1 MNFFT
6 LPLFV
11 KLFTSATGSCAFAL
25 IFKTH
30 RRHLLMVSVSG
41 LITYFVYYT
50 VSFFGGGF
58 FVSSFAATCF
68 AAIFGELCARIF
80 HAPTILY
87 LVTGL
92 IPIVPGGEAYYA
104 MKYLL
109 ESDMSRATEKLLSTG
124 GVALGIA
131 GGIALVSLLFG
142 ALTDHLTKRQKRVEN
157 KHGKYQKDI

>member
-1 MNFFT
+1 MTFFT
-6 LPLFV
+6 IQLFV
-11 KLFTSATGSCAFAL
+11 RLLTSATGSCAFAL

-30 RRHLLMVSVSG
+30 RRHLLMISISG
-41 LITYFVYYT
+41 LVTYFVYYT

-92 IPIVPGGEAYYA
+92 IPIVPGGEAYYT

-109 ESDMSRATEKLLSTG
+109 ESDMPKATEKLLATG

-131 GGIALVSLLFG
+131 GGIALVSLFFG
-142 ALTDHLTKRQKRVEN
+142 VLADHLAKKQKKSGE
-157 KHGKYQKDI
+157 